1 MASAVASASP
11 TIVSATPKPSVA
23 ASGPAKLPVYHAS
36 GSARTIVAGTYVTPA
51 DGFFPGLTVTF
62 PSGWTATETDA
73 GEMGLHPADRPNDAI
88 LLWKDMAAVVTNNRS
103 QSVGQVLP
111 GVGRTAAAL
120 VKWLTTTKD
129 FAIVAKPRDV
139 TIGAGIRG
147 TQLTLRTS
155 STADYAWDDCPD
167 NPHCA
172 AILTDPAHWGG
183 NNFAIG
189 GAEAARIFVATV
201 SYPTGD
207 HTFFVTLDAPNLDEL
222 ARLASDAKPIID
234 SLQLPKTYV
243 DD

>member
-1 MASAVASASP
+1 
-11 TIVSATPKPSVA
+11 
-23 ASGPAKLPVYHAS
+23 
-36 GSARTIVAGTYVTPA
+36 
-51 DGFFPGLTVTF
+51 
-62 PSGWTATETDA
+62 
-73 GEMGLHPADRPNDAI
+73 MGLHPADRPNDAI

-222 ARLASDAKPIID
+222 ARLASEAKPIMD